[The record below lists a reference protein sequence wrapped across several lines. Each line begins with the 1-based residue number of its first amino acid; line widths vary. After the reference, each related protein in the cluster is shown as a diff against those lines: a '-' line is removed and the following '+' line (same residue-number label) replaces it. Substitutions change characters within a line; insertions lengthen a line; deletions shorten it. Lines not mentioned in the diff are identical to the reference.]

1 LTTQPRVVR
10 AALTQTVNAYRDM
23 PARLEDLPRL
33 AERLDDVR
41 RANVDHHVALL
52 NEASRQGVQAVCF
65 GELFPAPYFALT
77 HEPLWLALAEDAET
91 GETVTRL
98 RAEARRLGLLIVAPI
113 YELDPSGVRFNTAVV
128 IDERGQLLGK
138 YRKAHI
144 PHGRNEQGAFLEGFY
159 YERSDGKNG
168 VGLDNV
174 SRNPSFPVWQTSFG
188 RLGVAIC
195 YDRHFEGV
203 VWSLAHEGAEL
214 VFCPAVT
221 FGAKSQRL
229 WRLEFQVDA
238 ARHRLFIGGSNRLGI
253 EPPWNQPYFGD
264 SHFVGPEGPLPNL
277 STHPEL
283 VIADVDL
290 GELGRA
296 DPSGWDLARDLRHEL
311 YSRRT

>member
-1 LTTQPRVVR
+1 MTTQPRVVR

>member
-1 LTTQPRVVR
+1 MTTQPRVVR

-214 VFCPAVT
+214 LFPPRGHLRSKEPTAV
-221 FGAKSQRL
+221 
-229 WRLEFQVDA
+229 A
-238 ARHRLFIGGSNRLGI
+238 ARVPGRCGAPPSLHRRLQSPRHRAPVEPALFRRQPLRGSR
-253 EPPWNQPYFGD
+253 
-264 SHFVGPEGPLPNL
+264 GPAAKPEHASRAGHRGRGP
-277 STHPEL
+277 S
-283 VIADVDL
+283 
-290 GELGRA
+290 ELGRA